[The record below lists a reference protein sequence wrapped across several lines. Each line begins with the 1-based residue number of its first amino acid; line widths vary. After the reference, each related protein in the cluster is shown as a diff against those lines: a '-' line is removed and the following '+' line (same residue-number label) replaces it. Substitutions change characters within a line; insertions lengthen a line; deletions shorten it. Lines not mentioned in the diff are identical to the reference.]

1 MIARKLLCLV
11 TAICSFWMSTS
22 CYAQDAPGLVA
33 FDEVDESTVLMTGFI
48 PVLDSGLAT
57 VVYGNEVY
65 GFAAVEAYVYDDGTF
80 AALVSPQLV
89 VSSGSEVEMAI
100 ISNTTLTVV
109 GAGNAIV
116 IADPNE
122 GIAEMFEGQFD
133 TLEDAVGCIPP
144 NDVTVLDERPTTNAA
159 IVAIGFTTM
168 IRCMSDCG
176 TIYTVFY
183 NPTTGKFAG
192 AHVSSEQ
199 DDD

>member
-1 MIARKLLCLV
+1 MARKLLCLV

-57 VVYGNEVY
+57 VVYGN
-65 GFAAVEAYVYDDGTF
+65 
-80 AALVSPQLV
+80 
-89 VSSGSEVEMAI
+89 
-100 ISNTTLTVV
+100 
-109 GAGNAIV
+109 
-116 IADPNE
+116 
-122 GIAEMFEGQFD
+122 
-133 TLEDAVGCIPP
+133 
-144 NDVTVLDERPTTNAA
+144 
-159 IVAIGFTTM
+159 
-168 IRCMSDCG
+168 G

-183 NPTTGKFAG
+183 NPTTGKYAG